1 MSEIGNRKRPVRL
14 CRRLFVF
21 ALIAVFA
28 LGAGTAAAARVVS
41 VGTSANGKSLE
52 LKRGD
57 TLVVRLDA
65 NPTTGYDWAIVGKP
79 KCLRLVGRSFVAPP
93 PGLVGA
99 GGKDVFRFSAKKGR
113 GKLQLVYRRSWEKG
127 KPPLR
132 SFALT
137 IRTG

>member
-14 CRRLFVF
+14 CRRPC
-21 ALIAVFA
+21 VFA

-41 VGTSANGKSLE
+41 VGASANGKSFE

-99 GGKDVFRFSAKKGR
+99 GGTDVFRFSVKKGR

-127 KPPLR
+127 IPPLR